1 MDWCGGKM
9 IAKKQGVLIGLMSL
23 IKECGMLVCKKNG

>member
-1 MDWCGGKM
+1 M

-23 IKECGMLVCKKNG
+23 IKERLCVRRIVRKKDFDLT